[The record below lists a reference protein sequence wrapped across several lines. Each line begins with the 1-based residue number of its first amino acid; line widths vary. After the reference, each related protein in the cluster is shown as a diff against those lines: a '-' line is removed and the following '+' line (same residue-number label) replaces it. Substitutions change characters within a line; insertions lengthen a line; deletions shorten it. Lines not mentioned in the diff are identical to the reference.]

1 MASEPS
7 TLGTS
12 DDIFTNWVNELT
24 FTWLTVLL
32 LTVVPAALFGS
43 GLMAIGVLTVVV
55 VVGVPSVLLGYAFK
69 RTGRRGLRRLA
80 VMAVV
85 PALVLAYVSL
95 VDRQIPGNATSLTQA
110 IESFQRDT
118 GHYPESIELL
128 IPNHLAEVPNVRF
141 SFIQP
146 QITYR
151 ITDGKPFLAI
161 PSAMGDMFAQFEYSF
176 DTKSWMH
183 QS

>member
-1 MASEPS
+1 MGLLTTFFA
-7 TLGTS
+7 
-12 DDIFTNWVNELT
+12 NWVKELV
-24 FTWLTVLL
+24 FTWLTVFLV
-32 LTVVPAALFGS
+32 TGVPAALFGS
-43 GLMAIGVLTVVV
+43 GLFAIGVLTVVV
-55 VVGVPSVLLGYAFK
+55 VVGVPSVLLAAFK
-69 RTGRRGLRRLA
+69 RTGKRGLRRLA

-85 PALVLAYVSL
+85 PALVLGYVSI

-110 IESFQRDT
+110 IESFQRNT
-118 GHYPESIELL
+118 GHYPESLELL

-161 PSAMGDMFAQFEYSF
+161 PSAIGDMFAQYEYSF
-176 DTKSWMH
+176 HTQKWIH
-183 QS
+183 NT